1 MPKRTDAPAG
11 RQPTPPREDRAATEP
26 ATLEAVRA
34 DYADGAADRA
44 ALDRHIARYHS
55 EWSK

>member
-1 MPKRTDAPAG
+1 MKRTDG
-11 RQPTPPREDRAATEP
+11 RQASQPTPPREDRAATEP
-26 ATLEAVRA
+26 ATLEAVQA

-44 ALDRHIARYHS
+44 ALDRNVRRYYS